1 MIEERK
7 FLECAHLRFN
17 VAFFSPARQLRQLLH
32 LPFAGQLRNTSKLS
46 RRLQQEGVCPRS
58 FERVQIL

>member
-1 MIEERK
+1 
-7 FLECAHLRFN
+7 LRFN
-17 VAFFSPARQLRQLLH
+17 FAFFSPARRLRQLLH